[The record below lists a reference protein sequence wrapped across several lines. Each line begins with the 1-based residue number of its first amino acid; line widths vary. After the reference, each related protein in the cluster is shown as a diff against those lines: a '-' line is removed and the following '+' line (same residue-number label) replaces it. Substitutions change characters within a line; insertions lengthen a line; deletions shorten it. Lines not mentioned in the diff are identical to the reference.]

1 MKNVQEYEAVSRVV
15 KDKNVIGLMVRDVT
29 KRKKEVYMS
38 MDVLCFALCENA
50 FGIKDVKIGN
60 NGKPRG
66 SNGFL
71 LSKLPIVELDEEV
84 NIKKKLSYILT
95 YLLSALDIKD
105 RDDKTISYCRMGI
118 METCIISVKLSD
130 YADMDIELANV
141 ELNKLLKFYQRHL
154 PKELKGYCESIT
166 GKVEKNGMSVIQISK
181 SMVLEE
187 SKI

>member
-84 NIKKKLSYILT
+84 NIININIYYNLLYIDLFVVCVG
-95 YLLSALDIKD
+95 Y
-105 RDDKTISYCRMGI
+105 
-118 METCIISVKLSD
+118 
-130 YADMDIELANV
+130 
-141 ELNKLLKFYQRHL
+141 
-154 PKELKGYCESIT
+154 KG
-166 GKVEKNGMSVIQISK
+166 
-181 SMVLEE
+181 
-187 SKI
+187 